1 MNEPAWVIE
10 ARRHIGVKEIP
21 GPRHHPKILEWWRAI
36 RRGGIKRDEVPW
48 CAAYVGGCLE
58 AVGIISSRFESARSY
73 MTWGVPIPQPVLG
86 CVAVFSRKGGGHV
99 GFVTGMVDD
108 GRLLILGG
116 NQNDQVSITP
126 FDRGRLVGYRWPQA
140 VPITDRSLP
149 VLASK
154 QRSSTNEA

>member
-58 AVGIISSRFESARSY
+58 AVGIISSRFESAKSY
-73 MTWGVPIPQPVLG
+73 MTWGIPIPQPVLG
-86 CVAVFSRKGGGHV
+86 CVAVFSRSGGGHV
-99 GFVTGMVDD
+99 GFVVGVVDD

-116 NQNDQVSITP
+116 NQSNQVSISP
-126 FDRGRLVGYRWPQA
+126 FDRNRVIGYRWPQA
-140 VPITDRSLP
+140 VPITDRALP
-149 VLASK
+149 ILASK